1 MQQYPE
7 FEILFGVHDLNDP
20 CVRDIERLMRDF
32 PSVNIRLIH
41 CRTVKPNGK
50 VGSLIDLAREARHAV
65 LIVSDGDI
73 AVPTV
78 YLRDVV
84 QPLSDPAAGIATCLY
99 RATGDTLQARWEALG
114 VATDFAP
121 SALVAPFLGIS
132 EFGLGSTIVFR
143 REDLEAIGGFES
155 IADYIADDYQLGA
168 RIHALG
174 RRNVMSEVVVDTHL
188 HAATWG
194 DAWRHQI
201 RWARTIRVSRGAYA
215 GLFLT
220 HATFWAMVDA
230 AAGLWWIALPLFAA
244 RMLTALMAGFWAM
257 RSPVA
262 AQLWFLIPFRDLW
275 AAAIWI
281 AGLFGHTVEWS
292 GLRLTLDNKGR
303 ITKVE

>member
-1 MQQYPE
+1 
-7 FEILFGVHDLNDP
+7 
-20 CVRDIERLMRDF
+20 MRDF
-32 PSVNIRLIH
+32 PAVRIRLIH

-50 VGSLIDLAREARHAV
+50 VGSLIDLAREARYSA

-73 AVPTV
+73 ACSRR
-78 YLRDVV
+78 L
-84 QPLSDPAAGIATCLY
+84 PARSRSAAERSGDWASPPACTGP
-99 RATGDTLQARWEALG
+99 RATLWQRAGRLWESRRISRRARSSRA
-114 VATDFAP
+114 
-121 SALVAPFLGIS
+121 FLGIS
-132 EFGLGSTIVFR
+132 EFGLGSTIAFR
-143 REDLEAIGGFES
+143 REDLDAMGGFEA

-174 RRNVMSEVVVDTHL
+174 RRNVMSDVVVDTHL
-188 HAATWG
+188 HAETWG

-220 HATFWAMVDA
+220 HATFWALVDA

-244 RMLTALMAGFWAM
+244 RMLTALMAGWWGM

-262 AQLWFLIPFRDLW
+262 ARLWFLIPLRDLW
-275 AAAIWI
+275 AAAVWA

-292 GLRLTLDNKGR
+292 GLRLTLDNRGR